1 MVCDWWRRVEH
12 KSFMEAIMKWL
23 VLTNVYE
30 VNSFNGETKYL
41 KKFIA
46 SFSAVV
52 ALLHA
57 ITASGNSF

>member
-1 MVCDWWRRVEH
+1 
-12 KSFMEAIMKWL
+12 MKWL